1 MSGFRVK
8 HEAPKNKTH
17 ANFVGAGDSLQ
28 VQEVPYTHLLSR
40 SKVLAIVKESY
51 LLDLK
56 RP

>member
-1 MSGFRVK
+1 
-8 HEAPKNKTH
+8 
-17 ANFVGAGDSLQ
+17 LQ
-28 VQEVPYTHLLSR
+28 VQKVPYHHLLSR